1 MVCNSVLSTFNIV
14 NFHKNGLGKQVH
26 FLFAELL
33 RFVLLSPYIKIRT
46 CLFQGIDSPMR
57 FRDASAHQ
65 GESATD
71 FNFDDNFIE
80 ELMLMIAKI
89 SDFML

>member
-1 MVCNSVLSTFNIV
+1 MQ
-14 NFHKNGLGKQVH
+14 KQTIEILVQVIKKLRQ
-26 FLFAELL
+26 FPFAELL

-80 ELMLMIAKI
+80 ELMRMIAKI